1 MSREGYDRAA
11 LAECAAVFNAQFDR
25 LRGDE
30 AALDLVEQKIR
41 AESIKGQRGPTKD
54 QVRKAA
60 GLRRLIGIRRQVM
73 QEMQDY
79 ADEISQAMERPGDV
93 DGL

>member
-1 MSREGYDRAA
+1 MSEDRIHRAA
-11 LAECAAVFNAQFDR
+11 LAECAAVFNAQFER
-25 LRGDE
+25 LRDDE

-41 AESIKGQRGPTKD
+41 AESIKGKCGPTKD

-73 QEMQDY
+73 QVMQDY

-93 DGL
+93 DE